1 MIGSCTNS
9 GDSWSQPYGSNGVG
23 ASGNPVWSPIA
34 SGATSGETQS
44 AIDDSSDEGVVLSLG
59 GGSGIG
65 GSPTYSPQGL
75 LNAIVQAGTP
85 LADASSTGPDGS
97 GGNSGLASAVQS
109 DDGAVLDAEDA
120 NGVPGASSYGNYQ
133 SLWGNTL
140 QTNPGMAAT
149 VATDSL
155 DQGLVGTLSTTA

>member
-9 GDSWSQPYGSNGVG
+9 FDSWSTPYGSGVG
-23 ASGNPVWSPIA
+23 ASNSPVWSPIA
-34 SGATSGETQS
+34 SGATTGETQS

-59 GGSGIG
+59 GGSGVD

-75 LNAIVQAGTP
+75 LNSFVQAGTP
-85 LADASSTGPDGS
+85 LADTSSTGPYGS
-97 GGNSGLASAVQS
+97 GADSGLASAVQS
-109 DDGAVLDAEDA
+109 DDGAVLAAEDA
-120 NGVPGASSYGNYQ
+120 NGVPGASGYGKYQ

-140 QTNPGMAAT
+140 QTDPGMAGT